1 MQKKEKNTS
10 FGLNKKSEK
19 LNGQIAMIA
28 FIVIIL
34 IEFFTE
40 KAILI
45 YFAN

>member
-1 MQKKEKNTS
+1 MPKEEKNIS

-28 FIVIIL
+28 FIVILL
-34 IEFFTE
+34 IEFFT
-40 KAILI
+40 KKDILI